1 MNLYKSCSIFLLFLL
16 IFSAIDVSAENLSD
30 SLVTY
35 ESEDSIVVV
44 ANRYKA
50 SLKSIAYS
58 YQIVNREQIQALGNH
73 SALEMV
79 DINFPSSFIMEKKV
93 MGFGVGTDGSGQVYM
108 RGLGGQPNTG
118 VLVLLNGHPD
128 FMGIFG
134 HPLPD
139 VYGTDDIQQVEILAG
154 PASTVF
160 GNHAM
165 GGVVNMIT
173 EPNYNHLAKI
183 SMEGGTYN
191 SFNLGLNISKKIGSQ
206 GLFLN
211 LRRKKTDGH
220 IDKTGFESTQLNAG
234 WTMQLT
240 PAFNLSIQARYMPYS
255 FDDPARGNSDP
266 ADLGT
271 YGKIER
277 GTGEIILKNSFIKL
291 LGSTQVYTNF
301 GHHRFYDGFE
311 SNDFS
316 YGLSLY
322 QQWLAGKFY
331 SFAFGADVMQFG
343 GKAKNPFAF
352 MPNGQ
357 PTVNDDKHDITSTG
371 AYVLG
376 FYNPFTPLNLK
387 AGVRYQNNSISITNI
402 APVAGI
408 SYSILPMLQVYAN
421 YQTGFRNPTPM
432 ELYLFPSANDQL
444 DPEKVQSYEGGAV
457 FQWGMLKSLKLAY
470 FQNTV
475 ENLIQTIANP
485 VPPPPVKFANSG
497 KADQWG
503 LESQAQI
510 QFNRVMGLHLTYSYL
525 YPDILTAYN
534 PKNQFKYALYAFTK
548 NYRLSVYGKFVNDLY
563 ASNYSADKLK
573 DYSTLNTSVT
583 IVNDNYDVFFRVLNM
598 LNTKYEV
605 LPGYPA
611 PGTNARI
618 GIDFKLL

>member
-93 MGFGVGTDGSGQVYM
+93 MGFGVGTDGSGQIYM

-277 GTGEIILKNSFIKL
+277 GTGEIILKN
-291 LGSTQVYTNF
+291 N
-301 GHHRFYDGFE
+301 
-311 SNDFS
+311 
-316 YGLSLY
+316 
-322 QQWLAGKFY
+322 
-331 SFAFGADVMQFG
+331 
-343 GKAKNPFAF
+343 
-352 MPNGQ
+352 
-357 PTVNDDKHDITSTG
+357 
-371 AYVLG
+371 
-376 FYNPFTPLNLK
+376 
-387 AGVRYQNNSISITNI
+387 
-402 APVAGI
+402 
-408 SYSILPMLQVYAN
+408 
-421 YQTGFRNPTPM
+421 
-432 ELYLFPSANDQL
+432 
-444 DPEKVQSYEGGAV
+444 
-457 FQWGMLKSLKLAY
+457 
-470 FQNTV
+470 
-475 ENLIQTIANP
+475 
-485 VPPPPVKFANSG
+485 
-497 KADQWG
+497 
-503 LESQAQI
+503 
-510 QFNRVMGLHLTYSYL
+510 
-525 YPDILTAYN
+525 
-534 PKNQFKYALYAFTK
+534 
-548 NYRLSVYGKFVNDLY
+548 
-563 ASNYSADKLK
+563 
-573 DYSTLNTSVT
+573 
-583 IVNDNYDVFFRVLNM
+583 FRV
-598 LNTKYEV
+598 
-605 LPGYPA
+605 
-611 PGTNARI
+611 
-618 GIDFKLL
+618 